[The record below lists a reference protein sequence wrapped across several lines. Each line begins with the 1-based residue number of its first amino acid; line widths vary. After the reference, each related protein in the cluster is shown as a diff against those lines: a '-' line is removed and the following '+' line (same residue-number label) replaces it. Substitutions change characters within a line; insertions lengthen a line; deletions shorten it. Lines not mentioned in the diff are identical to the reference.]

1 MRRRVLSS
9 SLRSILSLLAILVV
23 APVFA
28 QQPPAQQ
35 PPGQQPAARQSTTIS
50 ILTGSSK
57 VGDLLRQGRELEVE
71 RRWGEALTHYEDAVR
86 LFPGQ
91 TSLRQRFELSR
102 QHYDLQRR
110 YADGSFMRGMA
121 KLPTGEALELYAQ
134 VLKKIQAHYVEAP
147 NWRGLVEHGT
157 RNLETALSEPA
168 FVERNLPGRRRLAAD
183 GFCHRLGRAL
193 ASLPID
199 ARTDARNAVAM
210 AARLTQEHLEISG
223 TAVVLEY
230 LCGATNSLD
239 AYSAYLTPDQL
250 NEVYSQIEGNFIGLG
265 IELKARAGGLSIVRV
280 IPHSPAEQ
288 GGILAGDQIL
298 SVDGQLTEDLSTDE
312 AADLLQGKAGSV
324 VTLVVSTPGQPL
336 RQVSIGRRRIDV
348 PGIDGAQILDREHG
362 VAYFRLV
369 CFQKSSCR
377 DMETALWKLHREG
390 MKSLIIDLRGNP
402 GGLLVT
408 AVEVADKFIQHGV
421 IVSTRGR
428 SAQEDFIYSAHTAGT
443 WRVPLVVLID
453 CDTASAAEIF
463 VGAIREHRRGTVV
476 GSRSYGKGSV
486 QGIFPL
492 SLSGAGLRLTTAKFY
507 SPSGRPYSRIGVT
520 PDVLVRV
527 AARPI
532 DGTVAAPSTGE
543 DAMLAAALQAA
554 RGLGPPRQ
562 ARISQ

>member
-9 SLRSILSLLAILVV
+9 GLLSILSLLAILVV
-23 APVFA
+23 APVLA
-28 QQPPAQQ
+28 
-35 PPGQQPAARQSTTIS
+35 QQPAARQSTTIS
-50 ILTGSSK
+50 IRSGPSE

-71 RRWGEALTHYEDAVR
+71 RRWGEALTHYEEAVR
-86 LFPGQ
+86 LFPGE
-91 TSLRQRFELSR
+91 TSLRQRFEVSR

-110 YADGSFMRGMA
+110 YADGSFVSRVA
-121 KLPTGEALELYAQ
+121 KLPTDEALELYAQ

-157 RNLETALSEPA
+157 RSLETALSEPA
-168 FVERNLPGRRRLAAD
+168 FIERNVPGQRRLAAD

-199 ARTDARNAVAM
+199 ARTDARNAVAT
-210 AARLTQEHLEISG
+210 AARLTREHLEISG

-250 NEVYSQIEGNFIGLG
+250 DEVYSQIEGNFVGLG
-265 IELKARAGGLSIVRV
+265 VELKARAGGLSIVRV
-280 IPHSPAEQ
+280 IPGSPAEQ
-288 GGILAGDQIL
+288 GGILAGDRIL
-298 SVDGQLTEDLSTDE
+298 TVDGRPTEGLSTDE
-312 AADLLQGKAGSV
+312 AADLLQGRAGSV
-324 VTLVVSTPGQPL
+324 VSLVVSTPGQPS
-336 RQVSIGRRRIDV
+336 RHVSISRRRVEVPSIDE
-348 PGIDGAQILDREHG
+348 AQILDREHG
-362 VAYFRLV
+362 VAYVNLV

-377 DMETALWKLHREG
+377 DLDTALWKLHREG
-390 MKSLIIDLRGNP
+390 MRSLIIDLRGNP

-428 SAQEDFIYSAHTAGT
+428 SVQEDHVYSAHMAGT

-453 CDTASAAEIF
+453 RNTASAAEIF
-463 VGAIREHRRGTVV
+463 AGAIREHRRGTVV
-476 GSRSYGKGSV
+476 GARSYGKGSV

-492 SLSGAGLRLTTAKFY
+492 NLSGAGLRLTTAKFY
-507 SPSGRPYSRIGVT
+507 SPSGRPYSRMGVT

-532 DGTVAAPSTGE
+532 DGVAAAPSTGD

-562 ARISQ
+562 ARVSQ